1 LPAIRIGDGPRT
13 LVSLPGLSLDERHP
27 TGQARTM
34 ALTGWEPLL
43 DRYTI
48 HRIGRRTYPVGTTF
62 REMADDVITAIEG
75 LRPPVDLMGTSTGGI
90 IALELAAA
98 RPDLVHRLVLAIS
111 GTTAS
116 PFARDLGERVI
127 HAARAGQWRRAYAM
141 FLPIGARS
149 GPERL
154 FYRAFGWLLGPG
166 LVGTPDDPTLMI
178 AELEAWLRTDDRAL
192 VGRVNRPTLVLA
204 GELDPVFPLEDAR
217 EFAAGF
223 SDGRLVVMPRT
234 AHDFPASAIRD
245 HVSDFLDEGP
255 GSWGPSRPGRGVGQP
270 VTGAT
275 PASEARPPGPAPA
288 SGPSRSGGRGRP

>member
-1 LPAIRIGDGPRT
+1 MIAMPRPPAIEGVDRFVGRGLPAIRIGDGSRT

-48 HRIGRRTYPVGTTF
+48 YRVGRRQYPIGTTF
-62 REMADDVITAIEG
+62 REMADEVITAIEG

-90 IALELAAA
+90 IALEIAAA
-98 RPDLVHRLVLAIS
+98 RPDLVRRLVLAIS

-127 HAARAGQWRRAYAM
+127 AAARAGKWRRAYAI

-166 LVGTPDDPTLMI
+166 LVGVPRDPTLML
-178 AELEAWLRTDDRAL
+178 AELEAWLRTDGRSL
-192 VGRVNRPTLVLA
+192 VGQVTNTTLVLA
-204 GELDPVFPLEDAR
+204 GELDAVFPLERAR
-217 EFAAGF
+217 AFAAGLA
-223 SDGRLVVMPRT
+223 DGRLVVMPRT

-245 HVSDFLDEGP
+245 YVSGFLDEG
-255 GSWGPSRPGRGVGQP
+255 S
-270 VTGAT
+270 GA
-275 PASEARPPGPAPA
+275 
-288 SGPSRSGGRGRP
+288 

>member
-1 LPAIRIGDGPRT
+1 MPKPPAIEGADRFVGRGLPAIRIGDGPRT

-34 ALTGWEPLL
+34 ALTGWKPLL

-48 HRIGRRTYPVGTTF
+48 HRIGRRTYPVGTSF
-62 REMADDVITAIEG
+62 RQMADDVITAIEG

-90 IALELAAA
+90 IALEIAAA
-98 RPDLVHRLVLAIS
+98 RPDLVRRLVLAIS

-127 HAARAGQWRRAYAM
+127 AAARAGQWRRAYAM

-166 LVGTPDDPTLMI
+166 LVGVPSDPTLMI
-178 AELEAWLRTDDRAL
+178 AELEAWSRSDASAL
-192 VGRVNRPTLVLA
+192 VTQVTCPTLVLA
-204 GELDPVFPLEDAR
+204 GELDPVFPLEGAR
-217 EFAAGF
+217 AFASGF
-223 SDGRLVVMPRT
+223 ADGRLVVMPKT
-234 AHDFPASAIRD
+234 AHDLPASAIRD
-245 HVSDFLDEGP
+245 HVAGFVDEDAGP
-255 GSWGPSRPGRGVGQP
+255 TGV
-270 VTGAT
+270 
-275 PASEARPPGPAPA
+275 
-288 SGPSRSGGRGRP
+288 